1 MRHSWQGG
9 GWDRVG
15 GQERGGAA
23 WAPAAAASSAP
34 PAGEVSCC
42 NQSPV
47 CVGLGLELEPE
58 EEERLGGEEK
68 EAATGVFFLEE
79 TSLPPACL
87 PPSSAMTFFPYFFPL
102 CLLAPLW
109 VCTCIAAPLD

>member
-1 MRHSWQGG
+1 MRRSWQDG

-15 GQERGGAA
+15 GQEGGAA
-23 WAPAAAASSAP
+23 WAPAAAASSVP

-68 EAATGVFFLEE
+68 EAATGGFSWRRLRCRLLA
-79 TSLPPACL
+79 TLICHD
-87 PPSSAMTFFPYFFPL
+87 FPYFFPS

-109 VCTCIAAPLD
+109 VCTCIAAPPD